1 MPEDGINVYTYICI
15 FGFNSY
21 IKNVWFR
28 ILAVLTLFGLNNAYS
43 YVKVWYLDIQ
53 YTSLVG
59 GNKFGTQTLGSPLA
73 LHKCTINQYNVVC
86 VYQMQVL
93 MHQQLNYISRKS
105 KQPDIGPFL

>member
-43 YVKVWYLDIQ
+43 YVKVWYLDI
-53 YTSLVG
+53 
-59 GNKFGTQTLGSPLA
+59 
-73 LHKCTINQYNVVC
+73 
-86 VYQMQVL
+86 
-93 MHQQLNYISRKS
+93 
-105 KQPDIGPFL
+105 